1 MGYQAFISLGLL
13 CDERR
18 GVSAGVIYMKL
29 FIYNIPLRFSR
40 SGLELIAS
48 KWAHSL
54 IELDLAWAN
63 VQQPID
69 NALRALAEKGS
80 ESPLA

>member
-13 CDERR
+13 CDEGC
-18 GVSAGVIYMKL
+18 GVSAGIIYMK
-29 FIYNIPLRFSR
+29 FFMYYIPIHISR

-69 NALRALAEKGS
+69 NALRALAEKGN

>member
-1 MGYQAFISLGLL
+1 MFLSNVQ
-13 CDERR
+13 
-18 GVSAGVIYMKL
+18 KL
-29 FIYNIPLRFSR
+29 IKLNKIHS

-63 VQQPID
+63 VQDPLD
-69 NALRALAEKGS
+69 NAIKAIAEKGE
-80 ESPLA
+80 ESPLKYVYIEKQRIHLCCQLANNLIT

>member
-1 MGYQAFISLGLL
+1 MFLLNTSKLIKLNLFPGLYAIH
-13 CDERR
+13 
-18 GVSAGVIYMKL
+18 S
-29 FIYNIPLRFSR
+29 

-63 VQQPID
+63 VQDPLD
-69 NALRALAEKGS
+69 NAIKAIAEKGD
-80 ESPLA
+80 ESPLKYVFISK

>member
-1 MGYQAFISLGLL
+1 MNLIPS
-13 CDERR
+13 DT
-18 GVSAGVIYMKL
+18 
-29 FIYNIPLRFSR
+29 YNHS

-63 VQQPID
+63 VQDPLD
-69 NALRALAEKGS
+69 NAIKAIAEKGD
-80 ESPLA
+80 ESPLKYVHFEQNPIQCLINRIEWIVFI

>member
-13 CDERR
+13 CDEGR

-29 FIYNIPLRFSR
+29 FIYNIPILVFR